1 MTRTLQ
7 LRDITRENFDA
18 VACLEVHEH
27 QRGFLASNSYSIAQA
42 SFDPALRT
50 RAIYSDGEPVGFAM
64 YCMPEADDD
73 EPGCYYIWRF
83 MIDRAF
89 QGKGYGRIA
98 MALLL
103 EEISGN
109 ADAFQIFISY
119 KPENDMAKVFYASF
133 GFVEQGIDPDN
144 GEMVAVIDRRRNLMA

>member
-1 MTRTLQ
+1 MIKIGYT
-7 LRDITRENFDA
+7 
-18 VACLEVHEH
+18 
-27 QRGFLASNSYSIAQA
+27 
-42 SFDPALRT
+42 
-50 RAIYSDGEPVGFAM
+50 VG
-64 YCMPEADDD
+64 PT
-73 EPGCYYIWRF
+73 
-83 MIDRAF
+83 F

-109 ADAFQIFISY
+109 ADAFEIFISY